1 MRSIPI
7 ACSGNACINSIFG
20 NYVNHLFGWGPTE
33 SAPLLLLVGLMI
45 GIAPATLG
53 KALGL
58 RKSIVAGALIYAL
71 GLALTAFAHVPKYLV
86 LSTLVTSL
94 GCICIHALIA
104 FIANQAASD
113 ERGAVLGGIET
124 LNELTLA
131 IAHSGYGRT
140 LALFISDKAPMKLPG
155 APFVLASA
163 ILVVAFAILQGTFT
177 TFAQRAAA
185 FF

>member
-1 MRSIPI
+1 
-7 ACSGNACINSIFG
+7 
-20 NYVNHLFGWGPTE
+20 
-33 SAPLLLLVGLMI
+33 MI

-58 RKSIVAGALIYAL
+58 RKSIVAGSLIYAL

-94 GCICIHALIA
+94 GCICIPALIA

-155 APFVLASA
+155 APFLLASA
-163 ILVVAFAILQGTFT
+163 CMLGGLGIVEKTIAAFP
-177 TFAQRAAA
+177 AAA
-185 FF
+185 AGFLK